1 MGLRCKP
8 VRSCVTLKKRQGC
21 AAPMAIYS
29 LHHSTVGRST
39 HAAGTAGAHVAYVTR
54 SSACRAV
61 VAEHVPQ
68 VAAGSRGGAARAWMD
83 EAEAGDRKNARVIDK
98 LMLALPRELDEK
110 QRVDLVRAFVTDLA
124 GGKAVPFLAAFHDK
138 AGTKDAANPHCHLIL
153 RDRDPETGK
162 GRVIGMSE
170 KGSTERAREVW
181 ERVTNAALE
190 AAGSDARIDRRS
202 LQERG
207 VTDREPSAH
216 EGPQA
221 RAIAANH
228 ASDEEQ
234 PASIKLAL
242 IAEQAAQA
250 ADERRRRREADEQW
264 EALRRERIDRAER
277 RAVRREEAERLKR
290 DQWERERLEEA
301 YYADEWR
308 LQRDRDL
315 SEGLLLDAVLGES
328 LRLYWLGDER
338 QFEELV
344 GQSEAL
350 TALCSDPWHE
360 EAAKVLEQGALDALR
375 RGADWAETLREM
387 AERLPQ
393 EAARLEA
400 EAQVEAQRVALEAEA
415 KRLEAA
421 QAKCIQRRDDA
432 LAGGD
437 LLAAASWEGNLR
449 HWAGDM
455 ERHSA
460 MGARLEALDVLLASL
475 EGQSKPVNLLLDPD
489 RVVVNVFDTLAAA
502 AIEAIRAAADAGA
515 DWCDTCLLHLT
526 EIEARL
532 PALVEAERAAEAR
545 REAQRA
551 EAVRLREAQEAE
563 AEITAERERERELA
577 AAEARREAEVRERLA
592 AQAAR
597 ARAWAAEMSDGGL
610 AALRHRAGAPARF
623 ADVRDAAL
631 DAGDLAR
638 AGRAEAA
645 RQAWHGAA
653 TAARELLE
661 EVEELEALKTDPLAR
676 AAAAEIEPPMARA
689 VMEEAAAGGGW
700 ADSLR
705 TFIRDTIQTIRDV
718 LAQFHAR
725 RAPSSPAPTPA
736 RAPAPRPDAPPPA
749 SKRTAPAAPAP
760 KLPLPRIVFAEL
772 PSQGGVAS
780 FRDWKRLARARLL
793 WERQHN
799 GGSGPLIDYLDG
811 LAGEDR
817 SYEHDLLFERLRTNW
832 QGNGTYRL
840 ALVGLLAGLG
850 GSVDAATGYDYD
862 PEPPPRFRPNGLLV
876 LEMAK
881 AREQCDGKLTLS
893 GAAAVVRAVAQSVPL
908 TFEDV
913 AYAASEFSRDAGVP
927 WIWKMVQEPASK
939 PEAPAPPASGPSR
952 REPDRGPGW

>member
-1 MGLRCKP
+1 
-8 VRSCVTLKKRQGC
+8 
-21 AAPMAIYS
+21 MAIYS

-54 SSACRAV
+54 SSACREV
-61 VAEHVPQ
+61 VAQHIP
-68 VAAGSRGGAARAWMD
+68 AARPGSRGGAARAWMD
-83 EAEAGDRKNARVIDK
+83 EAEASDRKNARVIDK
-98 LMLALPRELDEK
+98 LMLALPRELDEG
-110 QRVDLVRAFVTDLA
+110 QRVDLVRGFVAELG
-124 GGKAVPFLAAFHDK
+124 GGKDVPFLAAFHDK

-221 RAIAANH
+221 RAIAAKH

-277 RAVRREEAERLKR
+277 RAARREEAERLKR

-315 SEGLLLDAVLGES
+315 SEGLLLDGVLGES
-328 LRLYWLGDER
+328 LRLYWLGDEW

-360 EAAKVLEQGALDALR
+360 EAAKVLEPGALEALR
-375 RGADWAETLREM
+375 RGAGWAETLREM

-475 EGQSKPVNLLLDPD
+475 EGQSKPVNVLLDPD

-515 DWCDTCLLHLT
+515 DWCDTCLLHLAQ
-526 EIEARL
+526 IEARL
-532 PALVEAERAAEAR
+532 PGLVEAERAAEAER
-545 REAQRA
+545 AEAAQKHAAWA
-551 EAVRLREAQEAE
+551 EAVRLKEAQEAE
-563 AEITAERERERELA
+563 VEIAAARERERELA

-597 ARAWAAEMSDGGL
+597 ARVWAAEMSGGGL
-610 AALRHRAGAPARF
+610 AALRRRAGAPARF
-623 ADVRDAAL
+623 AAARDTAL
-631 DAGDLAR
+631 DAGDLDR

-645 RQAWHGAA
+645 RQAWYGAA
-653 TAARELLE
+653 TAARELMD

-676 AAAAEIEPPMARA
+676 AAATEIEPPMARA
-689 VMEEAAAGGGW
+689 VVDEAAAGGGW

-725 RAPSSPAPTPA
+725 RAPSAPALLPPEPEP
-736 RAPAPRPDAPPPA
+736 APAPRPSPSQPVATKPVPP
-749 SKRTAPAAPAP
+749 APAP
-760 KLPLPRIVFAEL
+760 KPPLPRIVFAEL
-772 PSQGGVAS
+772 PSQGGLSS

-793 WERQHN
+793 WERHHN

-811 LAGEDR
+811 LAGPNR
-817 SYEHDLLFERLRTNW
+817 SHEYELLFERLRTNW

-840 ALVGLLAGLG
+840 ALVALLAGLG

-927 WIWKMVQEPASK
+927 LIWKMAQEPASK
-939 PEAPAPPASGPSR
+939 PAPAPPASGPSR

>member
-1 MGLRCKP
+1 
-8 VRSCVTLKKRQGC
+8 
-21 AAPMAIYS
+21 MAIYS

-54 SSACRAV
+54 SSACREV
-61 VAEHVPQ
+61 VAQHIP
-68 VAAGSRGGAARAWMD
+68 AARPGSRGGAARAWMD
-83 EAEAGDRKNARVIDK
+83 EAEASDRKNARVIDK
-98 LMLALPRELDEK
+98 LMLALPRELDEG
-110 QRVDLVRAFVTDLA
+110 QRVDLVRGFVAELG
-124 GGKAVPFLAAFHDK
+124 GGKDVPFLAAFHDK

-277 RAVRREEAERLKR
+277 RAARREEAERLKR

-350 TALCSDPWHE
+350 TALCSDPWHQ

-400 EAQVEAQRVALEAEA
+400 EAQFEAQRVASEAEA

-421 QAKCIQRRDDA
+421 QTKCIQRRDEA
-432 LAGGD
+432 LASGD
-437 LLAAASWEGNLR
+437 LLAAASWEGNLQ

-460 MGARLEALDVLLASL
+460 IGARLEALDVLLASL
-475 EGQSKPVNLLLDPD
+475 EGQSEPVNVLLDPD
-489 RVVVNVFDTLAAA
+489 RAAISVFDTLAAS
-502 AIEAIRAAADAGA
+502 AIEAIRAATDAGA
-515 DWCDTCLLHLT
+515 DWCDTFLIHLT
-526 EIEARL
+526 EIEGRL
-532 PALVEAERAAEAR
+532 PALVEAERQQEAERAEAE
-545 REAQRA
+545 REHAAWA
-551 EAVRLREAQEAE
+551 EAVRAAEAERAE
-563 AEITAERERERELA
+563 AEIAAERERERELV

-597 ARAWAAEMSDGGL
+597 ARAWTAKMSGGGL

-623 ADVRDAAL
+623 ADARDKAL

-653 TAARELLE
+653 TAARELME
-661 EVEELEALKTDPLAR
+661 EVEELEALKIDPLAR
-676 AAAAEIEPPMARA
+676 AAATEIEPPMARA
-689 VMEEAAAGGGW
+689 VVDEAAVGGGW

-705 TFIRDTIQTIRDV
+705 TFIRDTIQTIRNV

-725 RAPSSPAPTPA
+725 RAPSAPTPA
-736 RAPAPRPDAPPPA
+736 PALAPAPRPDAPQPVAKPAPP
-749 SKRTAPAAPAP
+749 APAP
-760 KLPLPRIVFAEL
+760 KPPLPRIVFAEL
-772 PSQGGVAS
+772 PSQGGLPS

-793 WERQHN
+793 WERHHN
-799 GGSGPLIDYLDG
+799 GGSGPLIDYLNG

-817 SYEHDLLFERLRTNW
+817 SYDHDRLFERLRANW

>member
-1 MGLRCKP
+1 
-8 VRSCVTLKKRQGC
+8 
-21 AAPMAIYS
+21 
-29 LHHSTVGRST
+29 
-39 HAAGTAGAHVAYVTR
+39 
-54 SSACRAV
+54 
-61 VAEHVPQ
+61 
-68 VAAGSRGGAARAWMD
+68 MD

-124 GGKAVPFLAAFHDK
+124 GGKAVPFLAAFHDMP
-138 AGTKDAANPHCHLIL
+138 GTKDEANPHCHLIL

-221 RAIAANH
+221 RAIAAKH

-264 EALRRERIDRAER
+264 EALRRERMDRAER
-277 RAVRREEAERLKR
+277 IAARREEAERLKR

-308 LQRDRDL
+308 LQRDHDL

-360 EAAKVLEQGALDALR
+360 EAAKVLEPGALEALR
-375 RGADWAETLREM
+375 RGAGWAETLREM

-400 EAQVEAQRVALEAEA
+400 EAQVEAQRVASEAEA

-475 EGQSKPVNLLLDPD
+475 EGQSKPVNVLLEPD
-489 RVVVNVFDTLAAA
+489 RVVVNVFDTLAAS
-502 AIEAIRAAADAGA
+502 AIEAIHAAADAGA

-563 AEITAERERERELA
+563 AEIAAERERERELA

-840 ALVGLLAGLG
+840 ALVALLAGLG

-952 REPDRGPGW
+952 HEPDRGPGW

>member
-1 MGLRCKP
+1 ERERDL
-8 VRSCVTLKKRQGC
+8 
-21 AAPMAIYS
+21 AA
-29 LHHSTVGRST
+29 
-39 HAAGTAGAHVAYVTR
+39 
-54 SSACRAV
+54 
-61 VAEHVPQ
+61 AE
-68 VAAGSRGGAARAWMD
+68 ARR
-83 EAEAGDRKNARVIDK
+83 EAEE
-98 LMLALPRELDEK
+98 RE
-110 QRVDLVRAFVTDLA
+110 R
-124 GGKAVPFLAAFHDK
+124 LAA
-138 AGTKDAANPHCHLIL
+138 
-153 RDRDPETGK
+153 
-162 GRVIGMSE
+162 
-170 KGSTERAREVW
+170 
-181 ERVTNAALE
+181 
-190 AAGSDARIDRRS
+190 
-202 LQERG
+202 
-207 VTDREPSAH
+207 
-216 EGPQA
+216 
-221 RAIAANH
+221 
-228 ASDEEQ
+228 
-234 PASIKLAL
+234 
-242 IAEQAAQA
+242 QAAQQA
-250 ADERRRRREADEQW
+250 ADERRRRETVEQW

-277 RAVRREEAERLKR
+277 RAARREEAERLKR

-315 SEGLLLDAVLGES
+315 SEGLLRDAVLGES

-475 EGQSKPVNLLLDPD
+475 EGQSKPVNVLLNPD

-515 DWCDTCLLHLT
+515 DWCDTCLLHLA

-532 PALVEAERAAEAR
+532 PGLVEAERAAEAER
-545 REAQRA
+545 AEAAQKHAAWA
-551 EAVRLREAQEAE
+551 EAVRLKEAQEAE
-563 AEITAERERERELA
+563 VEIAAERERELA

-597 ARAWAAEMSDGGL
+597 ARAWAAEMSGGGL

-623 ADVRDAAL
+623 ADARDTAL

-653 TAARELLE
+653 TAARELME
-661 EVEELEALKTDPLAR
+661 EVEELEALKIDPLAR
-676 AAAAEIEPPMARA
+676 AAATEIEPPMARA
-689 VMEEAAAGGGW
+689 VVDEAAVGGGW

-705 TFIRDTIQTIRDV
+705 TFIRDTIQTIRNV

-725 RAPSSPAPTPA
+725 RAPSAPTPA
-736 RAPAPRPDAPPPA
+736 PALAPAPRPDAPQPVATKPAPP
-749 SKRTAPAAPAP
+749 APAP
-760 KLPLPRIVFAEL
+760 KPPLPRIVFAEL
-772 PSQGGVAS
+772 PSQGGLPS

-793 WERQHN
+793 WERHHN
-799 GGSGPLIDYLDG
+799 GGSGPLIDYLNG

-817 SYEHDLLFERLRTNW
+817 SYDHDRLFERLRANW

-850 GSVDAATGYDYD
+850 GSVDPATGYDYH
-862 PEPPPRFRPNGLLV
+862 PEPPPRFRPNSILV

-881 AREQCDGKLTLS
+881 ARAQSDGKLTLS

-927 WIWKMVQEPASK
+927 LIWKMAQEPASK
-939 PEAPAPPASGPSR
+939 PAPAPPASGPSR